1 MNEALVPEAA
11 ADALAEASFGALRAC
26 WEAVTSPREP
36 TSRAAHKHPVA
47 WSSGRQEQTDGDVM
61 QERWRRYSKR
71 PLQRMLALQAGV
83 IRVGITVLHAR
94 LTKNEQKASELRRA
108 AGKRAVRKLLQL
120 GPTYVKLGQIA
131 SCRGDLLPI
140 EYIEELKKLQDQVP
154 AFSAARAKKTL
165 EEEFGKPLHE
175 LLRSFD
181 EKPLAAASLGQVH
194 AAVTTEGQKV
204 AIKVQREGLK
214 EMYDL
219 DLADLAKVMKLLDR
233 FDVGVAGAS
242 QNWTQLFQDACV
254 LLYREIDYT
263 AEAENSERCRKN
275 LEERERLK
283 WIKVPAVV
291 SELTSPRV
299 LTMEFA
305 PGIKISDIEALDKAA
320 GVDRKVVANRLAYAY
335 LLMFCKY
342 GFFNTDPHPGN
353 LAVDDACPGGRII
366 MYDFGQ
372 AAELEGGQRKGILD
386 TIQAIVDLDAAAC
399 TKAFVTLG
407 CLGSNADLKA
417 IEDDIAKSFRMGKMR
432 SRASNNNDD
441 SSNINTKSNHNNNN
455 HNNDENKA
463 SKGPKP
469 VTLTGEKQKNSASAK
484 GFQLPSSLAFA
495 ARALTQLQGVGVL
508 LNEDWEFIAEVA
520 PKVPAVQ
527 MEQGA
532 GLRYLT
538 RQVFKVGAR
547 QLESC
552 TDNAYVL
559 CVAPFSQCWQGIVSG
574 CSFAAKLGGDGLLGI
589 LAEESGLLGILPGA

>member
-432 SRASNNNDD
+432 SRAS
-441 SSNINTKSNHNNNN
+441 
-455 HNNDENKA
+455 
-463 SKGPKP
+463 KGPKP

-520 PKVPAVQ
+520 PKVPEVQ

-547 QLESC
+547 RLENC
-552 TDNAYVL
+552 TDHAHVL
-559 CVAPFSQCWQGIVSG
+559 CVAPFLHCWQGIVSG
-574 CSFAAKLGGDGLLGI
+574 YSFATFTRKLGEAKLLGI
-589 LAEESGLLGILPGA
+589 IAEESGLLGILAGA